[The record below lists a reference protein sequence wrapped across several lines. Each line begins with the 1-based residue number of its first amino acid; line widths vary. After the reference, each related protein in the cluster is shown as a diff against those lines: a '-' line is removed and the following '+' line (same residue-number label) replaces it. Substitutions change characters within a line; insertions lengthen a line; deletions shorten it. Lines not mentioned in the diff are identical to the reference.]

1 MGLLTLV
8 QDSLRKAF
16 TYAST
21 YFSLVKKHA
30 ESLTNF
36 LVEQAKARLGTRE
49 QLGTEFDEVTHF
61 DQPVVEGLVKNLQ
74 ATSYYTSATDHIPKA
89 DAPSPYLN
97 SQCSVCFPTSLDP
110 RQLAGKK
117 ETRQEALPIVI
128 LSYPILIISC

>member
-8 QDSLRKAF
+8 KDSLRKAF

-36 LVEQAKARLGTRE
+36 LVEQAKARLGTRG

-61 DQPVVEGLVKNLQ
+61 DQPVVGGLVKNLQ
-74 ATSYYTSATDHIPKA
+74 P
-89 DAPSPYLN
+89 L
-97 SQCSVCFPTSLDP
+97 PTTP
-110 RQLAGKK
+110 VQ
-117 ETRQEALPIVI
+117 Q
-128 LSYPILIISC
+128 IISLKQMPPVLPPQVGQNG

>member
-8 QDSLRKAF
+8 KDSLRKAF

-30 ESLTNF
+30 ERLTNL

-61 DQPVVEGLVKNLQ
+61 DQPVVEGLVKSLQ
-74 ATSYYTSATDHIPKA
+74 ATSYYTSATDHIPK
-89 DAPSPYLN
+89 PQSL
-97 SQCSVCFPTSLDP
+97 SQLLVLCLLSNFF
-110 RQLAGKK
+110 GF
-117 ETRQEALPIVI
+117 ETA
-128 LSYPILIISC
+128 

>member
-1 MGLLTLV
+1 MGLTLV
-8 QDSLRKAF
+8 HDSLRKAF

-36 LVEQAKARLGTRE
+36 LVLVEQAKARLGTRE

-89 DAPSPYLN
+89 DVPVPI
-97 SQCSVCFPTSLDP
+97 SLLVP
-110 RQLAGKK
+110 
-117 ETRQEALPIVI
+117 
-128 LSYPILIISC
+128 